1 MRFIYGKADWKNAER
16 GIENGFLLTNGLG
29 GFCAQ
34 TVTGANARNDQ
45 AVLMGCTEA
54 PTKRINLVNRI
65 EEELWIDNGESCG
78 KVSLSSQQYVDC
90 TKNAAGEKYLQ
101 SFVYDIFP
109 EWVYQAGGV
118 EVVKTMAMAYGENTV
133 AVRYRV
139 SNRGRSAARVVLT
152 PLFQFTEKGARV
164 PEGKRFSLQCSEQ
177 KEGCCG
183 AVSSEGVKL
192 YFGTDFSAEAIVPVW
207 TEDFYY
213 AHDSRDGR
221 NAVGRAFSN
230 HRLTAEVAAGESRE
244 LEVAYSLERNFLKE
258 GKTGRLTDELQKQE
272 KERLEKLLEQ
282 AGLKN
287 ECARELV
294 RGADQFVV
302 GRDSTK
308 GKTIVAGY
316 PFFADWGRD
325 TMIALT
331 GCCLSTGRF
340 EDAKNIFLT
349 FMKHCRRGLMPNM
362 FPENGKPP
370 IYNTADA
377 SLLFIGAVYEYFLR
391 TEDVDFIKEAFLV
404 IEDIINWYKKG
415 TDFHIFMDGD
425 GLISAGADMEQV
437 TWMDVRC
444 GDILPTPRHGKAV
457 EINAYWYNALCV
469 AAELA
474 QRLGQDGSEWKKL
487 SDRVK
492 KSFCA
497 SFWNEEENCLYDVL
511 PTEEANLCE
520 KERQRRQRAK
530 SQVRCNQIWAV
541 SQRFCMLEAWQEK
554 AVTDRVFESLYTP
567 WGLRSLAQDDIEF
580 HPHYGGSM
588 KQRDMAYH
596 QGTVWAFPLGA
607 YYLAYLK
614 VNGHSIEAKETV
626 YRQLAGLEGALR
638 EGCAGQLA
646 EVYDGEDPNESEGCF
661 AQAWS
666 TAELLRVYE
675 ALEKEKPEKK
685 RRGRTAKR
693 KEEVERQQAGKPE
706 PKAEAEEKTEIETK
720 SEVGAK
726 TEEEGAAQSEG
737 KENNG
742 NLELSIAPDGQLYC
756 CL

>member
-391 TEDVDFIKEAFLV
+391 TEDVDFIKEAFPV

-675 ALEKEKPEKK
+675 ALEKEKPAKK
-685 RRGRTAKR
+685 RRGRRTKR

-706 PKAEAEEKTEIETK
+706 PRAEAEEKTEIETN

>member
-391 TEDVDFIKEAFLV
+391 TEDVDFIKEAFPV

-685 RRGRTAKR
+685 RRGRRTKR
-693 KEEVERQQAGKPE
+693 KEEVERQQAGKSE

>member
-139 SNRGRSAARVVLT
+139 SNRGRSTARVVLT

-391 TEDVDFIKEAFLV
+391 TEDVDFIKEAFPV

-675 ALEKEKPEKK
+675 ALEKEKPAKK
-685 RRGRTAKR
+685 RRGRRTKR

-706 PKAEAEEKTEIETK
+706 PKAEAEEKTELETK

>member
-391 TEDVDFIKEAFLV
+391 TEDVDFIKEAFPV

-675 ALEKEKPEKK
+675 ALEKEKPAKK
-685 RRGRTAKR
+685 RRGRRTKR

-706 PKAEAEEKTEIETK
+706 PKAEAEEKTEVETR

>member
-1 MRFIYGKADWKNAER
+1 MRFIYGKADWKNTER

-34 TVTGANARNDQ
+34 TVTGANVRNDQ

-391 TEDVDFIKEAFLV
+391 TEDVDFIKEAFPV

-596 QGTVWAFPLGA
+596 QGTVWVFPLGA

-685 RRGRTAKR
+685 RRGRRTKR
-693 KEEVERQQAGKPE
+693 KEEVERQQAGKSE